1 MEKQKKP
8 TLLSIRQQTQI
19 GTEQIAR
26 EAGVSVAEAYVV
38 EIGGFTQKDVAA
50 RVLAAFVKLSGTHYT
65 LDDIRLH
72 NVPPVPK
79 RSKSAVQS

>member
-1 MEKQKKP
+1 MNKQKKP

-19 GTEQIAR
+19 STEQIAQ
-26 EAGVSVAEAYVV
+26 EAHVSLAEVYVV
-38 EIGGFTQKDVAA
+38 EIGGFAQKDVAA
-50 RVLAAFVKLSGTHYT
+50 RVIAAFTRLSGMNYT

-79 RSKSAVQS
+79 WNKSTGQS